1 MMDLEDEPF
10 ETLDI
15 IEVAMNNDNNRLI
28 KMIKNLE
35 NKGNIML
42 QKIKPTSK

>member
-1 MMDLEDEPF
+1 MDLEEEPF
-10 ETLDI
+10 GTLDI

-28 KMIKNLE
+28 KIITTLE

-42 QKIKPTSK
+42 QKIKPTRK